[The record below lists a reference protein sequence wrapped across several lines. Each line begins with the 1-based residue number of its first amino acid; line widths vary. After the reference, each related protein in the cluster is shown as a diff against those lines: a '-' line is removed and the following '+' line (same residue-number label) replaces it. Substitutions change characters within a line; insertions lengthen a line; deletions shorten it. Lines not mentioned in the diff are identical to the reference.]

1 MFLVF
6 SPMINLIIENRDVF
20 LKLIYLISIFCLISA
35 LFVVLNR
42 NMMYS
47 ALSLI
52 MTFLFASFLCISQ
65 NNDFLGFM
73 LLIAYIGA
81 IIVLIL
87 FVVMLFHDEDVK
99 KIKEHESLKITF
111 LKNFFFS
118 FCLVG
123 VGFISYSFKPSEKAW
138 DMIAFPRHK
147 EFSNVQS
154 IGNILYTDCV
164 LPFQISGFILL
175 AAMIG
180 CIVLIFDCH
189 RKKNDPKIEVHKKKS
204 AHPSTRKIILV
215 NPKNN
220 AGLKDI
226 QIIGKE

>member
-1 MFLVF
+1 MFLVL
-6 SPMINLIIENRDVF
+6 SPMINSIIENRDVF

-87 FVVMLFHDEDVK
+87 FVVMLFHDEKVNEK
-99 KIKEHESLKITF
+99 REQLSLKMIF
-111 LKNFFFS
+111 FKNLLFS
-118 FCLVG
+118 LCLGTVG
-123 VGFISYSFKPSEKAW
+123 LLSYSFKPSEKAW
-138 DMIAFPRHK
+138 DMIAFPRDK
-147 EFSNVQS
+147 ELSNVQS

-180 CIVLIFDCH
+180 CIVLIFDRQ
-189 RKKNDPKIEVHKKKS
+189 RKKSDTKIDPCKKKS
-204 AHPSTRKIILV
+204 SYELNRKIILV

-226 QIIGKE
+226 KIIGKE